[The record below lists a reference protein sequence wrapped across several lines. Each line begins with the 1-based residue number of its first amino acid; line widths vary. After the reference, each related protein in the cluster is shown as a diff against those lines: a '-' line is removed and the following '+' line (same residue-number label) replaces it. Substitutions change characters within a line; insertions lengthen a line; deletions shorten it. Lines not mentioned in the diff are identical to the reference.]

1 MRVLENF
8 INGAWVASSG
18 TTLLDVKNPAT
29 GELLAKVPLSTS
41 GDVDAAVQAAKAA
54 FPAWRAVPP
63 VQRARYLFKLKG
75 VLDAHRE
82 EVASICTSEHGKTFS
97 ESYNDFGRGIE
108 NIEHA
113 CGIPSLLMGQNLEDV
128 ASGIDTRVLRQPLG
142 VFAAITPF
150 NFPPM
155 VPLWFLPYAVATG
168 NTFVLKPS
176 EQVPLSQR
184 RIFELMQQIG
194 LPNGVVNLVNGGRE
208 VVESICEHPDVKGVS
223 FVGSSNVA
231 KIVYRKC
238 GETGK
243 RVQALGGAKNFIV
256 IMPDADMERA
266 VQNAVESCY
275 GCAGQRCL
283 AGSVIVPVGDAYERV
298 RELFLE
304 HAKKLVLGD
313 GKVPGTTLGPVIS
326 AAHKDRV
333 LSYIEKGLQEGAKLL
348 LDGRNATVDGLP
360 DGNWIGATIFDDVRP
375 GMVIA
380 REEIFGPV
388 ASIMRAKDLD
398 EAIRLANASEYGNAA
413 SIYTTNGKAAREFGA
428 RVEAGMV
435 GVNIGVAAPMAFFPF
450 GGQKASL
457 YGDTKAHG
465 GAGVDFYTERKI
477 VIERWF

>member
-8 INGAWVASSG
+8 INGAWVASAG

-41 GDVDAAVQAAKAA
+41 ADVDAAVQAAKAA

-63 VQRARYLFKLKG
+63 VQRARYLFKLKN
-75 VLDAHRE
+75 LFDQHRE
-82 EVASICTSEHGKTFS
+82 EIANICTSEHGKTFS
-97 ESYNDFGRGIE
+97 ESFNDFGRGIE
-108 NIEHA
+108 NVEHA
-113 CGIPSLLMGQNLEDV
+113 CGIPALLMGDHLENV
-128 ASGIDTRVLRQPLG
+128 ATGIDTKVLRQPLG

-155 VPLWFLPYAVATG
+155 VPLWFLPYAIAAG

-176 EQVPLSQR
+176 EQVPLSQK
-184 RIFELMQQIG
+184 RIFELIGQVG

-208 VVESICEHPDVKGVS
+208 VVEAICEHPDVKGVS

-298 RELFLE
+298 RDLFVE
-304 HAKKLVLGD
+304 YTKKIVLGD
-313 GKVPGTTLGPVIS
+313 GKNPGTTLGPVVS
-326 AAHKDRV
+326 RAHKDKV
-333 LSYIEKGLQEGAKLL
+333 LSYIEKGLQEGAKLV

-360 DGNWIGATIFDDVRP
+360 DGNWIGPTIFEGVRP
-375 GMVIA
+375 DMVIG

-388 ASIMRAKDLD
+388 ACFMRAKDLD
-398 EAIRLANASEYGNAA
+398 EAIRLANASEYGNAS

-465 GAGVDFYTERKI
+465 AAGVDFYTERKI